1 MKGEIDSV
9 CFICSSYPFNLSLPE
24 NIQSLSD
31 GELVSNYRLTGN
43 NLFVGELFKRY
54 LHLVYGVCM
63 KYLENTEDSK
73 DATEEIFI
81 KLLVDLKKH
90 EVAHFRGWLHQV
102 AKNYC
107 LMQFRKD
114 KTRIEKRP
122 ELQEELVAFMEWDVN
137 LHLDNEPNK
146 EGQLLGVETAI
157 SQLPPDQRTCIELFY
172 LKEQSYQ
179 QVMEAT
185 GFDFK
190 QVKSFI
196 QNGKRNLKN
205 IINRQHAARR
215 R

>member
-1 MKGEIDSV
+1 MQ
-9 CFICSSYPFNLSLPE
+9 P
-24 NIQSLSD
+24 LSD
-31 GELVSNYRLTGN
+31 GELVAKYRLTGN
-43 NLFVGELFKRY
+43 NLFIGELYKRY

-63 KYLENTEDSK
+63 KYLENAEDSK

-81 KLLVDLKKH
+81 KLLDDLKKH
-90 EVAHFRGWLHQV
+90 EVAYFRGWLYQV

-114 KTRIEKRP
+114 RTRIEKRP
-122 ELQEELVAFMEWDVN
+122 ELQEELVAFMEWDVD
-137 LHLDNEPNK
+137 LHLDNEPGM

-157 SQLPPDQRTCIELFY
+157 RQLPPDQRTCIELFY
-172 LKEQSYQ
+172 LREQSYQ
-179 QVMEAT
+179 QVMAAT

-205 IINRQHAARR
+205 LISRQHEKQRR
-215 R
+215 